1 MNKNVPATFSEALPL
16 TLSLKSV
23 EYVLVKPEEVFVCLS
38 VCPSVRRSF
47 VSVHLKSKHSFISHS
62 RSCSF

>member
-1 MNKNVPATFSEALPL
+1 MNKNAPATFSEALPL

-38 VCPSVRRSF
+38 VRPSVCRSF
-47 VSVHLKSKHSFISHS
+47 VSVQLKY
-62 RSCSF
+62 